1 MTSFSSGL
9 VRTPSLLTSY
19 KWNTHFSL
27 SSLDPFRRIDRP
39 MAKSCNHN
47 ISSIQWQWTNV
58 TLATTHFKVDDTS
71 FPVIQR
77 GENVVRITTQISWNI
92 SLTIIELATNL
103 REDFTITEKAP
114 TLAPT
119 RDFSL
124 LKEPLFAFTFLKAPV
139 SYDLCV
145 GIPISRLI
153 TVFRRLFS
161 KVYW

>member
-47 ISSIQWQWTNV
+47 ISSIQWTNV

-114 TLAPT
+114 TMAPT
-119 RDFSL
+119 RDSL
-124 LKEPLFAFTFLKAPV
+124 LKEPLFAYTFLKLPV

-161 KVYW
+161 IV